1 MKYRLKWIEENLGI
15 TRSAIRYYEGKGL
28 LPTNTYNQR
37 REYSEEEVEGLWAI
51 QILQGMGYSIDE
63 IITMRDNPEFDFQE
77 SIGGKIKELEMVV
90 QEKVK
95 HINYAKTIKLFGR
108 FPSRPKEM
116 GSITADEFCEKAL
129 NEWNIQEDDT
139 MMRYQELADLVLKS
153 TDAELADSELGKLF
167 GILNEMDIQSLVSE
181 ETCTV
186 EMLLRQLVKRKD
198 LGHQHPEVQLLV
210 KMIYEEWG
218 HIVEEEVG
226 KITPQQFARYYGT
239 SFMAGDVR
247 KINETKYGEQGCD
260 FIAEAIACFGG
271 YTDKE
276 DMM

>member
-1 MKYRLKWIEENLGI
+1 MGYQLKWIKENLGI
-15 TRSAIRYYEGKGL
+15 TRSAIRYYEEKGL
-28 LPTNTYNQR
+28 LPRNNGKQY

-51 QILQGMGYSIDE
+51 QILKGMGYSVDE
-63 IITMRDNPEFDFQE
+63 IIVMRDNPEFDFQE
-77 SIGGKIKELEMVV
+77 SIGEKIKEMETVV

-95 HINYAKTIKLFGR
+95 HINYAKTIKLLGR

-116 GSITADEFCEKAL
+116 GNITADEFCEKAL
-129 NEWNIQEDDT
+129 NEWNIQEDES

-153 TDAELADSELGKLF
+153 TDEELEDSELGKLL
-167 GILNEMDIQSLVSE
+167 GILNEMDLQSLVSE
-181 ETCTV
+181 ETRVV
-186 EMLLRQLVKRKD
+186 EMLLYQVVKRKK
-198 LGHQHPEVQLLV
+198 LGPQHPEVQLLV

-218 HIVEEEVG
+218 HIVEQEVG
-226 KITPQQFARYYGT
+226 EITPQQFARYYGT
-239 SFMAGDVR
+239 SFMAGDVG